1 MLKSI
6 VEDFGNGGVID
17 GDLVVEGDLTVSGG
31 GSLSF
36 DEIIEGTQVIDI
48 TSTEAFLVRKNGDG
62 GDLFTL
68 DTTNSRMLFAGEM
81 RLNDKDGDGTFGGR
95 IRYDNSD
102 NELRIE
108 ANEVSGDDVVI
119 KGNDAIKFEDSGGT
133 KMLLDAGKLTVGSD
147 TSPTGILH
155 IAPGSG
161 SAPTMFFEQHTSAT
175 DGTLGEISF
184 GNRAVDGQLALIQA
198 KNDGANDSAFLAF
211 HTEVTSGALTER
223 MRITSDGNVG
233 IGKAPDTLLHL
244 YSTSASKPILKI
256 ENEQGGGNPVSI
268 QMLRNTSSPDDDD
281 FIGQIDFRS
290 MNDASTPE
298 EILYAYISSQSTDI
312 TDDEEDGEINFHT
325 MKAGTLTNTM
335 TMQSGEVGIGD
346 SDPAKILSV
355 KATGNDDGISLKNSS
370 GQFLALIHQQDSD
383 AGMLR
388 LYDESSTTKIAFN
401 ADSGETSYFNNGGKV
416 AIGNTSADGT
426 LHVHTATAGST
437 TANAN
442 ADDLVVENSD
452 HGGMTILT
460 PDDKIAY
467 LMFGDAS
474 DSARAG
480 FQYYH
485 EGVDSNER
493 LLFNV
498 AGGEK
503 MRLTSGS
510 QLRIGDAT
518 TDTSVDSTTY
528 LKVAKSGTVRMQL
541 NSTNSGVAAL
551 HF

>member
-6 VEDFGNGGVID
+6 VEDFGNGGTID
-17 GDLVVEGDLTVSGG
+17 GDLTISGDLTVSGG

-198 KNDGANDSAFLAF
+198 KN
-211 HTEVTSGALTER
+211 
-223 MRITSDGNVG
+223 
-233 IGKAPDTLLHL
+233 
-244 YSTSASKPILKI
+244 
-256 ENEQGGGNPVSI
+256 EN
-268 QMLRNTSSPDDDD
+268 
-281 FIGQIDFRS
+281 FIRW
-290 MNDASTPE
+290 
-298 EILYAYISSQSTDI
+298 
-312 TDDEEDGEINFHT
+312 
-325 MKAGTLTNTM
+325 
-335 TMQSGEVGIGD
+335 
-346 SDPAKILSV
+346 
-355 KATGNDDGISLKNSS
+355 
-370 GQFLALIHQQDSD
+370 
-383 AGMLR
+383 
-388 LYDESSTTKIAFN
+388 
-401 ADSGETSYFNNGGKV
+401 
-416 AIGNTSADGT
+416 
-426 LHVHTATAGST
+426 
-437 TANAN
+437 
-442 ADDLVVENSD
+442 
-452 HGGMTILT
+452 
-460 PDDKIAY
+460 
-467 LMFGDAS
+467 
-474 DSARAG
+474 
-480 FQYYH
+480 
-485 EGVDSNER
+485 
-493 LLFNV
+493 
-498 AGGEK
+498 
-503 MRLTSGS
+503 
-510 QLRIGDAT
+510 
-518 TDTSVDSTTY
+518 
-528 LKVAKSGTVRMQL
+528 
-541 NSTNSGVAAL
+541 
-551 HF
+551 